1 MRGGPDP
8 SSGARRDA
16 SGDLTA
22 DELEPF
28 PVPTAMS
35 FCRIAAS
42 AAEGSGSSSEA
53 GRVRNELVMY

>member
-1 MRGGPDP
+1 
-8 SSGARRDA
+8 
-16 SGDLTA
+16 
-22 DELEPF
+22 
-28 PVPTAMS
+28 MS